1 MRTPDSDDT
10 GTSQSGSLAEGF
22 GVDDSDAGLETD
34 DYGQGWP
41 DGQDGSVGSTD
52 PLDPSDG
59 SSDGGLFPTSTEVD
73 VEVDGTTDPFDPTEQ
88 ATEDDFDYTGDG
100 VVDAADLHEAV
111 TSIFDFGIEAAA
123 SHGEGQPDDG
133 VFDG

>member
-41 DGQDGSVGSTD
+41 DGQDDSVGSTD
-52 PLDPSDG
+52 P

-73 VEVDGTTDPFDPTEQ
+73 VEVDDTTDPFDPTEQ
-88 ATEDDFDYTGDG
+88 VSDADDTSDGIFGGD
-100 VVDAADLHEAV
+100 LQEAV
-111 TSIFDFGIEAAA
+111 ASIFDFGVDAAA
-123 SHGEGQPDDG
+123 THGEGQPDDG